1 MIKMIDIMLYCCYSM
16 FTINHVHVFITQ
28 WVIINYIHTRGRL
41 SNDLYNH
48 KLTNRG
54 AKIYCQS
61 NLTANQKR
69 ALCSTLPCQSN
80 LTANQKS
87 IVQYIALSIKFN
99 SQSKE
104 SIVQYIAL
112 SIKFNSQSKESI
124 CHINTQDVWG
134 TPIEVWTMGKLWQ
147 KIWSPV
153 TIIPFIFGFPWL
165 SQYWMAGRNY
175 SEGGR
180 LFLLV

>member
-1 MIKMIDIMLYCCYSM
+1 MTYI
-16 FTINHVHVFITQ
+16 TINWPIGVQ
-28 WVIINYIHTRGRL
+28 
-41 SNDLYNH
+41 
-48 KLTNRG
+48 
-54 AKIYCQS
+54 KIYCQS

-124 CHINTQDVWG
+124 GHTNTQYVWG

-180 LFLLV
+180 LFLLVNPRKLNVSTRSITVPLMLKARHGS